1 MAQTISFPEL
11 EPAAVSTEAQ
21 DTRILPRNI
30 FASGTLPGNTVIRIG
45 ETNLIIDGENSRIM
59 INDGSVDRV
68 LIGRQD
74 NGF

>member
-1 MAQTISFPEL
+1 MSQNITFPEL
-11 EPAAVSTEAQ
+11 EPAVISTEPQ

-59 INDGSVDRV
+59 INDGSVDRI
-68 LIGRQD
+68 LIGKHIS
-74 NGF
+74 GF